1 MSETT
6 DLEAAARRAEEEL
19 DRAREY
25 FSLTGTRPDASLITK
40 LSEAA
45 NDANAAAAAARAAEK
60 PVEKPVAGGAPRR
73 VFRGALMGAETT
85 ELVATVTRRMD
96 RLATSMAHL
105 YALRGTPLVSV
116 VVENKSP
123 NRRRRVSVRCHL
135 EGYSAEAIASGE
147 IAVGATET
155 FDLFPPLFPERTRA
169 LAELT
174 AGALHVRVDDLDS
187 GKPELMMAKPIPLL
201 PPTSAVLGYKD
212 PQTGKTVDQREL
224 LAAFVT
230 PNSPEVLQV
239 LRRAVDASK
248 LKAMIGYQS
257 MKAPDVR
264 DQVGAIYAAL
274 ALEKIDY
281 VDSRIAF
288 GAGIGQTLQ
297 RIRLPRESI
306 DTKSANCIDGTV
318 LMASL
323 LEATGLDPFLI
334 IVPGHAYLGFRTE
347 ANGTELE
354 YVETTVLSNKTFE
367 ESSKIAADRT
377 AKESAILKLDVR
389 ELRAKGITPME

>member
-1 MSETT
+1 MA
-6 DLEAAARRAEEEL
+6 DLTLLEQAAVRAEDEL
-19 DRAREY
+19 ARAQAY
-25 FSLTGTRPDASLITK
+25 YSLANIPVDAAKIEK
-40 LSEAA
+40 L
-45 NDANAAAAAARAAEK
+45 AAAAADARKTLNAALAAAIK
-60 PVEKPVAGGAPRR
+60 PPPAAAPKAAANAGGS
-73 VFRGALMGAETT
+73 LMGAETT
-85 ELVATVTRRMD
+85 ELVATVTMRMD

-105 YALRGTPLVSV
+105 YALRGDPLISV
-116 VVENKSP
+116 RVDNKSV
-123 NRRRRVSVRCHL
+123 NRKRRVSVRCHL
-135 EGYSAEAIASGE
+135 EGYSAEAIASSELAPNG
-147 IAVGATET
+147 GET
-155 FDLFPPLFPERTRA
+155 FDLFPPLFPEKTRA
-169 LAELT
+169 LTELT
-174 AGALHVRVDDLDS
+174 AAALHVRVDDLDS
-187 GKPELMMAKPIPLL
+187 GKPELMMARPIPLL

-212 PQTGKTVDQREL
+212 PQTGATVDQREL

-274 ALEKIDY
+274 AAEKINY

-288 GAGIGQTLQ
+288 GAGVGQTLQ

-306 DTKSANCIDGTV
+306 EKKSANCIDGTV

-323 LEATGLDPFLI
+323 LEATGLDPFI
-334 IVPGHAYLGFRTE
+334 VIVPGHAYLAYRTV
-347 ANGTELE
+347 AQGADLE

-367 ESSKIAADRT
+367 ESRAIADERT
-377 AKESAILKLDVR
+377 AKTPAILKLDVR
-389 ELRAKGITPME
+389 DLRAKGITPME